1 MFLNTD
7 IRKYVQEIRRAAA
20 GVSWTAKPEL
30 PTANEILGIDEN
42 NGCAD
47 GSVSLL
53 ANKVQ
58 GSWPSTEIY
67 LRTHYGL
74 LREDAVA
81 PLRDAV
87 AYVKEDPRMKDST
100 DVCIYEKVYI
110 VGLTCADAGVAV
122 KLQFSTA
129 RAGKNIVWEYSP
141 RLTTGNIVALTP
153 ANDMFKSKCIV
164 AVVAARPL
172 EELKK
177 NPSEI
182 DIFYAQADE
191 AEFDPQKEFV
201 MVEARSGYYEA
212 ARHTLAALQKMARD
226 GSFPFSEYLCG
237 LQPTIDPPEY
247 IKLNPF
253 VDVSSA
259 MTEGDCAKIDVLSSW
274 PPPPKSLDSSQW
286 AALRQI
292 LTKELAIIQGPPGT
306 GKTHV
311 STIALKS
318 LLSTLPCT
326 DPPIIIAAQ
335 TNHALDQ
342 LLRHVSQF
350 EDNYVRIGGR
360 STDVD
365 IKKRTIFEL
374 RKTISLPV
382 IPGGLSGPS
391 RKHIRRLSE
400 DILELLAPF
409 SPENSWSP
417 LPASVF
423 LKLNLINQSQY
434 DSLVSGAEGWVH
446 AGDQLEPLAAWLGDS
461 KVKFEVVYKENNFG
475 FIEDEIDLEYE
486 QLKELELEQGL
497 NEEDSESLRGPYM
510 SLGERFKGRGHLPTH
525 ALSCGRQVLEHEDLW
540 KIPPTA
546 RGGIYSALQAMAKKA
561 ILDSLRSLV
570 KRYNHTARNLQ
581 TGRWEQNCSI
591 LQSARVIGMT
601 TTGLSKYR
609 ALISSIKPKIILV
622 EEAAEV
628 IEAPIAAACIKSLE
642 HLILVGDHKQLQG
655 SCAVK
660 ELEDEPFFLKIS
672 LFERLV
678 HNGVEFKSLTKQ
690 RRMPAEIR
698 RVLAPIYDNLDDHP
712 SVNDKPEVPGM
723 GGINSFFYCHGWPE
737 SSDSLLSKYNYNE
750 AQMIVGFFLYLH
762 LNKVPVEDITI
773 LTFYNGQRKKILKGL
788 RDNPLL
794 QGQYLKVSTV
804 DSYQGE
810 ENEIVILSLVRSNE
824 NTGNV
829 GFLSIE
835 NRVCVALSRAK
846 RGFYIF
852 GNAEF
857 LALAS
862 PLWWEVVQIVSCG
875 PKRIGYHVPLTCDN
889 HQTRTYLKEPGEWS
903 STDGAYRIRKLNVYN
918 HAFSIFHAG
927 IHVSE
932 FVNFLVNATGGR
944 TRSRIRTQSPREQAN
959 VLQDYNEHVNG
970 GAEKD
975 DTQLASETELLE
987 IREHV
992 NERARPDLLLDGV
1005 DDNNYRISLGDP
1017 FGSPSA
1023 VEPRLRTHNHHNLS
1037 EKN

>member
-1 MFLNTD
+1 MGELNPNSHLCWKILHLIVFIQGAYGCRVMGSRNNIPLGTYC
-7 IRKYVQEIRRAAA
+7 YVQETRRAAA
-20 GVSWTAKPEL
+20 GHSWTAKPEL

-47 GSVSLL
+47 GSVNLL

-58 GSWPSTEIY
+58 GSWPSTKIY

-81 PLRDAV
+81 YA
-87 AYVKEDPRMKDST
+87 KEDPRMKDST

-122 KLQFSTA
+122 KIQFSTA
-129 RAGKNIVWEYSP
+129 RAGKNIVWEYSS
-141 RLTTGNIVALTP
+141 RLITGNIVTLTP
-153 ANDMFKSKCIV
+153 ANDMFKSKCGV
-164 AVVAARPL
+164 
-172 EELKK
+172 
-177 NPSEI
+177 
-182 DIFYAQADE
+182 
-191 AEFDPQKEFV
+191 DPQKEFV
-201 MVEARSGYYEA
+201 MVEAKSGYYEA

-226 GSFPFSEYLCG
+226 GFPFSEYLCG

-253 VDVSSA
+253 VDMSSA
-259 MTEGDCAKIDVLSSW
+259 MADGDCAKIDVLSSW

-350 EDNYVRIGGR
+350 ED
-360 STDVD
+360 
-365 IKKRTIFEL
+365 KL
-374 RKTISLPV
+374 L

-391 RKHIRRLSE
+391 RKHIRGLSE
-400 DILELLAPF
+400 DIFILLAPF

-434 DSLVSGAEGWVH
+434 DSLVSCAEGWVH

-461 KVKFEVVYKENNFG
+461 KVKF
-475 FIEDEIDLEYE
+475 
-486 QLKELELEQGL
+486 LKELKLDQGL
-497 NEEDSESLRGPYM
+497 SEEDSESLRGPYM
-510 SLGERFKGRGHLPTH
+510 SLAERFKGRGHLPTH
-525 ALSCGRQVLEHEDLW
+525 ALLCGRQVLEHEDLW
-540 KIPPTA
+540 EIPPTA
-546 RGGIYSALQAMAKKA
+546 RGGIYAALQAMAKKA

-570 KRYNHTARNLQ
+570 KRYNHTAQDLQ
-581 TGRWEQNCSI
+581 TGRWERNCSI

-601 TTGLSKYR
+601 TTTTSLSKYR

-628 IEAPIAAACIKSLE
+628 IEASIAAACIKPLE

-672 LFERLV
+672 LFERLI
-678 HNGVEFKSLTKQ
+678 HNGVGFKSLTKQ
-690 RRMPAEIR
+690 RRMPPEVRI
-698 RVLAPIYDNLDDHP
+698 VLAPIYDNLDDHP
-712 SVNDKPEVPGM
+712 SVNDKLEVPGM
-723 GGINSFFYCHGWPE
+723 DGINSFFFCHGWPE

-750 AQMIVGFFLYLH
+750 AQMIVGFFFYLH

-788 RDNPLL
+788 RDIPLL

-810 ENEIVILSLVRSNE
+810 ENEIVILSLVRSNK
-824 NTGNV
+824 NIGNV

-875 PKRIGYHVPLTCDN
+875 PKRIGYHVPLACDN
-889 HQTRTYLKEPGEWS
+889 HQTRTYLAEPGEWS
-903 STDGAYRIRKLNVYN
+903 STDGGCSLKCGQKLTCGHNCPLFCHVMPHSQVKCLQSCLEHLPCGHPCVGGCQLPCKCQYN
-918 HAFSIFHAG
+918 DCALPNMGFAG
-927 IHVSE
+927 KE
-932 FVNFLVNATGGR
+932 NAQPTSNTHPPLAGGR
-944 TRSRIRTQSPREQAN
+944 TRSRIRTQSPREHAN
-959 VLQDYNEHVNG
+959 FLQDYNEHVNG
-970 GAEKD
+970 GAERD

-987 IREHV
+987 INEHV
-992 NERARPDLLLDGV
+992 NERARPDLLSDGV
-1005 DDNNYRISLGDP
+1005 DDNSYCILYISGGSIRTA
-1017 FGSPSA
+1017 FGSGTQ
-1023 VEPRLRTHNHHNLS
+1023 V
-1037 EKN
+1037 